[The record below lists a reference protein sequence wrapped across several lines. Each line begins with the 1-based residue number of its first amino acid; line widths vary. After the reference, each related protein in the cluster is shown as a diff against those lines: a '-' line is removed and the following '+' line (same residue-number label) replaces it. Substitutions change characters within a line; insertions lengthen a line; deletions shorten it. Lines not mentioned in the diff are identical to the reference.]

1 MRKPNLELNRIKL
14 AQKQLQLSQIENQL
28 KELQSKIEAV
38 TERFNTK
45 QAEVS
50 EIETLLTQS
59 QTETVVSE

>member
-28 KELQSKIEAV
+28 KELYSKIEAV
-38 TERFNTK
+38 TERFNAK
-45 QAEVS
+45 QSEVS
-50 EIETLLTQS
+50 EIETLLAQS